1 MKRLGGECRAFRH
14 RAEDFVSQAPFRLI
28 FSSPV
33 LRKFFRVRET
43 CLSHKDMM
51 YSLTTDGR
59 MYRLRWLGF
68 VNACVDYDGALYD
81 FSLNRGR
88 TASEVKVHFRWA
100 ILPSYERERDWRG
113 ALREY
118 RRIELERI
126 VFGSD
131 LRSRFKGPRRL
142 YSLQREEVI

>member
-1 MKRLGGECRAFRH
+1 MILQNTIFANGIGNTMKRLGGECRAFRH

-28 FSSPV
+28 FSSPL

-43 CLSHKDMM
+43 CLSHRDMM

-88 TASEVKVHFRWA
+88 TPSEVKAHFRWV
-100 ILPSYERERDWRG
+100 ILPSYERERDWRE

-118 RRIELERI
+118 RRIEAAR
-126 VFGSD
+126 VSAH
-131 LRSRFKGPRRL
+131 RTR
-142 YSLQREEVI
+142 